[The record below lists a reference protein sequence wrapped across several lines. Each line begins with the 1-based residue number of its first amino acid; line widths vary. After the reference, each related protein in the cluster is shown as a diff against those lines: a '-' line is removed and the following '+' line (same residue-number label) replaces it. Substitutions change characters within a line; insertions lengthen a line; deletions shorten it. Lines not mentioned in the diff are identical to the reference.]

1 MFRSRQESAAVGN
14 ISQIEPTA
22 IWANFQKLCDI
33 PRPSTKEEAVLQMI
47 EKLAD
52 DHGCSHYRD
61 SGSNLVVN
69 VAATPGYED
78 RKMTV
83 LQSHVDMVTQAN
95 SGSTHNFDTDP
106 INAYVDGEWVTAD
119 NTTLGADNGIGAAA
133 MLGVLCDKSVA
144 HGPLELLFTVDE
156 ERGLTGAM
164 NLEPGRLQGEILL
177 NLDTEDEYELYVGCA
192 GGGDL
197 VARWQYG
204 ADVVAN
210 DLIARKIALTGLKG
224 GHSGIDI
231 ILGLGNANKLMARF
245 MRPLL
250 RDLDARIVSI
260 QAGTARNAIPRESF
274 ATIVLPADNA
284 DAFDSALAAFRD
296 AVIGEYADI
305 EPNFAIAASN
315 VDLPESAMTP
325 ADSITFNNAILGSP
339 NGVQAMSTSVPGIV
353 ETSINLAIVSVAD
366 GQAKVTLSA
375 RSSISSARDATR
387 DVATAVF
394 ENIGATVTWGD
405 AYPGWK
411 PNMDS
416 EVLEMMQAV
425 HRDLFGKDAEVKVI
439 HAGLECGVLG
449 SKYPNWDMISFG
461 PTIKRAHSPD
471 ECAHIPAVAR
481 FWDYLQ
487 AALKAIPVKAA

>member
-1 MFRSRQESAAVGN
+1 VGK
-14 ISQIEPTA
+14 ISHLQPTA
-22 IWANFQKLCDI
+22 IWENFQRFCDV

-52 DHGCSHYRD
+52 DKGCKHFRD
-61 SGSNLVVN
+61 SGSNLIVSVP
-69 VAATPGYED
+69 ATKGYED
-78 RKMTV
+78 RKVTI

-133 MLGVLCDKSVA
+133 MLGVMLDDSVE
-144 HGPLELLFTVDE
+144 HGPLQLLFTVDE

-164 NLEPGRLQGEILL
+164 NLEPGRIDGDILL
-177 NLDTEDEYELYVGCA
+177 NLDTEDEYELCIGCA

-197 VARWQYG
+197 VARFDYDAEAVG
-204 ADVVAN
+204 ANMVA
-210 DLIARKIALTGLKG
+210 REIALTGLKG

-245 MRPLL
+245 LRPVLG
-250 RDLDARIVSI
+250 DCKGRIVSI
-260 QAGTARNAIPRESF
+260 NAGTARNAIPRESF
-274 ATIVLPADNA
+274 ATVVLPEDGVTAFNA
-284 DAFDSALAAFRD
+284 ALDAFRD
-296 AVIGEYADI
+296 EIVGEFEAI
-305 EPNFAIAASN
+305 EPNFAIAAKE
-315 VDLPESAMTP
+315 VDLPSGAMSAQ
-325 ADSITFNNAILGSP
+325 DSIRLNNAILGAP
-339 NGVQAMSTSVPGIV
+339 NGVQAMSTSVPGVV
-353 ETSINLAIVSVAD
+353 ETSINLAIVKVAD
-366 GQAKVTLSA
+366 GQAEITLSA
-375 RSSISSARDATR
+375 RSSISSARDAIR
-387 DVATAVF
+387 AAATATF

-411 PNMDS
+411 PDMNS
-416 EVLEMMQAV
+416 EVVEMMKAV
-425 HRDLFGKDAEVKVI
+425 HRDLFGKDPEIRVI

-449 SKYPNWDMISFG
+449 SKYPHWDMVSFG

-471 ECAHIPAVAR
+471 ECAHIPSVAR

-487 AALKAIPVKAA
+487 AALKAIPKKAA